1 MSSFGNVE
9 CCGAASSFKWSG
21 LIPILIAASSVG
33 CGGGSTPKA
42 TPVAEQQPAA
52 TGPAKTER
60 AVAQQAERTPSKR
73 KQDDDEIPLNA
84 FFDNPLEVAA
94 NSAVVGGAAAT
105 PKESP
110 AAGPAAT
117 EKPMAET
124 EKPAA
129 GGGAMAWND
138 FLPMESLL
146 SEVKKVQ
153 NRLKASLQNAGTY
166 NGNYK
171 DIAADG
177 AVIAAVA
184 EIASEHSE
192 DVKWKANAPLIR
204 EYGYEMSQAASG
216 LGKDNFEKT
225 KAAFEKIES
234 VLSGSVPPGAPAAAP
249 KRPFSEV
256 ADRGGLMKR
265 IEKARNYMR
274 DNINVEAKLKSEAD
288 SVLHEAMIIAT
299 LGKVVSFEDY
309 SSADEADYHG
319 FAEALI
325 DGAKEAATG
334 VKDQSFKKFT
344 DSMNK
349 VNKSC
354 DQCHA
359 NYGNG

>member
-1 MSSFGNVE
+1 MWSFGNVE
-9 CCGAASSFKWSG
+9 CCKSASSFWGRG
-21 LIPILIAASSVG
+21 LVPMLVAASTFG
-33 CGGGSTPKA
+33 CGGSSPKPA
-42 TPVAEQQPAA
+42 PVAAQPSAA
-52 TGPAKTER
+52 TAPAKAER
-60 AVAQQAERTPSKR
+60 AAPQQAEKAPTKR

-94 NSAVVGGAAAT
+94 NSTVVGGAA
-105 PKESP
+105 PGSKEP
-110 AAGPAAT
+110 AAGGPAAT
-117 EKPMAET
+117 EKPMADP

-129 GGGAMAWND
+129 TGGAMAWND

-146 SEVKKVQ
+146 NEVKKVQ
-153 NRLKASLQNAGTY
+153 NRLKASLQNPGTY

-177 AVIAAVA
+177 AVIAAIA
-184 EIASEHSE
+184 EITCEHSE
-192 DVKWKANAPLIR
+192 DIKWKANAPLIR
-204 EYGYEMSQAASG
+204 DFGYEMSQAASG

-234 VLSGSVPPGAPAAAP
+234 VLSGSIPPGAPNAAP

-274 DNINVEAKLKSEAD
+274 DNINVEAKLKAEAD
-288 SVLHEAMIIAT
+288 SVLHEAMIIST

-325 DGAKEAATG
+325 DGARETATA

>member
-1 MSSFGNVE
+1 MLSLENVR
-9 CCGAASSFKWSG
+9 CCESASSFWWRG
-21 LIPILIAASSVG
+21 LIPMLVAASAVG
-33 CGGGSTPKA
+33 CGGAPSPKA
-42 TPVAEQQPAA
+42 APVAEQPSAA
-52 TGPAKTER
+52 TAPVKAER
-60 AVAQQAERTPSKR
+60 AAPQQAEKASSKR

-94 NSAVVGGAAAT
+94 NSTVVGGAAAGS
-105 PKESP
+105 KEP
-110 AAGPAAT
+110 AAGGPAAT
-117 EKPMAET
+117 EKPMADT

-129 GGGAMAWND
+129 TGGAMAWND

-184 EIASEHSE
+184 EIAGEHSE

-234 VLSGSVPPGAPAAAP
+234 VLSGSIPPGAPAAAP

-274 DNINVEAKLKSEAD
+274 DNINVEAKLKAEAD
-288 SVLHEAMIIAT
+288 SVLHEAMIIST
-299 LGKVVSFEDY
+299 LGKVIAFEDY

-325 DGAKEAATG
+325 DGAKETATA